1 MEGELLAPG
10 LPQSGTRFGV
20 RRHGDASD
28 ETNIVEVTHEFIG
41 AGRGSGDDRG
51 LLDDDRVIRNAQPCG
66 FCPEHCLVVHAIGR
80 HVPIMP
86 TFTER

>member
-1 MEGELLAPG
+1 MEGELLTPG

-20 RRHGDASD
+20 RHGRDTGD

-41 AGRGSGDDRG
+41 AGRGSADDRG
-51 LLDDDRVIRNAQPCG
+51 LFDDDRVIRNAQPCG
-66 FCPEHCLVVHAIGR
+66 FCPEQSLVVHAIDR